1 MNNSFNII
9 LGEIIMKKIVIIAI
23 IALVLINAFGKEES
37 YTIPTNSIRFRVI
50 ANSNSLK
57 DQELKM
63 AVVKDLEQ
71 SIIPNIEMASTLAE
85 SKDLINNNIPLINNT
100 LAKYTD
106 NYNVSFGKN
115 YFPIKEYKGVTYVE
129 GEYES
134 LVVTLGQGS
143 GENFWCVLFPP
154 LCLLEAE
161 ETNKNEVEYKSLV
174 KEVID
179 KVKSNFS

>member
-1 MNNSFNII
+1 
-9 LGEIIMKKIVIIAI
+9 MKKIVIIIIVAI
-23 IALVLINAFGKEES
+23 IFINALSSEES
-37 YTIPTNSIRFRVI
+37 YTIPENSIRFRVI

-63 AVVKDLEQ
+63 KVVQDLEQ
-71 SIIPNIEMASTLAE
+71 NIIPNIETASSLNE
-85 SKDLINNNIPLINNT
+85 SKNLINNNIPLINNT
-100 LAKYTD
+100 LSKYTD

-115 YFPIKEYKGVTYVE
+115 YFPVKEYKGVKYNE

-134 LVVTLGQGS
+134 LVITLGSGS

-161 ETNKNEVEYKSLV
+161 ETNKDEVEYKSLV

-179 KVKSNFS
+179 KVKSTFS

>member
-115 YFPIKEYKGVTYVE
+115 YFPIKEY
-129 GEYES
+129 
-134 LVVTLGQGS
+134 
-143 GENFWCVLFPP
+143 
-154 LCLLEAE
+154 
-161 ETNKNEVEYKSLV
+161 
-174 KEVID
+174 
-179 KVKSNFS
+179 

>member
-1 MNNSFNII
+1 MKKVIIII
-9 LGEIIMKKIVIIAI
+9 LV
-23 IALVLINAFGKEES
+23 VLILISVLKTEES
-37 YTIPTNSIRFRVI
+37 LVIPEESIRFRVI

-63 AVVKDLEQ
+63 AVVRDLEQ
-71 SIIPNIEMASTLAE
+71 NIIPNIETASSLKE

-100 LAKYTD
+100 LSKYTD
-106 NYNVSFGKN
+106 NYNISFGEN
-115 YFPIKEYKGVTYVE
+115 YFPVKEYNGVLYNE

-134 LVVTLGQGS
+134 LVITLGQGS

-161 ETNKNEVEYKSLV
+161 ESAKDEVEYKSLV
-174 KEVID
+174 KEIID
-179 KVKSNFS
+179 KVTSNFS

>member
-1 MNNSFNII
+1 MKKVIIII
-9 LGEIIMKKIVIIAI
+9 LVVFILIS
-23 IALVLINAFGKEES
+23 VLKTEES
-37 YTIPTNSIRFRVI
+37 LIIPEESIRFRVI

-63 AVVKDLEQ
+63 AVVRDLEQ
-71 SIIPNIEMASTLAE
+71 NIIPNIETASSLKE

-100 LAKYTD
+100 LSKYTD
-106 NYNVSFGKN
+106 NYNISFGKN
-115 YFPIKEYKGVTYVE
+115 YFPVKEYNGVLYNE

-134 LVVTLGQGS
+134 LVITLGQGS

-161 ETNKNEVEYKSLV
+161 ESTKDEVEYKSLV
-174 KEVID
+174 KEIIA
-179 KVKSNFS
+179 KVTSNFS